1 MKNTQ
6 VVLKE
11 PVALGSPEH
20 HSQADHQPEPPE
32 PEPEGGTE
40 EGQEPG
46 AADAAAGEQQQRD
59 DALAHEQQQA
69 EQEEEEDQEQQEEE
83 GQQPREV
90 AVAASELRAISRAS
104 ADWLHTASSL
114 LGPRAGSTGRRAGS
128 ASRRGAA
135 VQAQEVRT
143 WVAQAESL
151 V

>member
-59 DALAHEQQQA
+59 DALAHEQQQEQQA
-69 EQEEEEDQEQQEEE
+69 EQEEEEQEE
-83 GQQPREV
+83 QQPREV